1 MSLNVT
7 VTPGHT
13 FTDSETVNTAKL
25 NAAAT
30 PTVSVSGSIDSSELG
45 ASSVDTTQLAAGA
58 VDPSKMGEST
68 LTPSAPGGGVTMDPS
83 SYNKKGVILA
93 SGAINNT
100 PTGQFEELWAG
111 QPNSF
116 LIGHATELDGT
127 WTGDWSLKSKT
138 LHANS
143 SVYVSQQDEGSD
155 STPNNT
161 FTLQVRDGSIKR
173 DMLQGGSV
181 SNSKLA
187 NYSVTLDKLTPGGG
201 AATSSTG
208 GIAELDNSF
217 WGGIIDFDPSDATTT
232 TKFNGT
238 AKVLQPDGPNQVIRS
253 TSEGG
258 RLAFGHHPCIPK
270 AFVYAHQTGGT
281 YSVSG
286 NSATASDYTIYMS
299 SGVEQITRTGTTG
312 VCDHS
317 IRFAAGIY
325 EEGDTVKCMGTGWVR
340 DNEVYMPLTGI
351 HVLNGSGAADDVPA
365 ANDGTIDANRDVKVT
380 FYFQHADS
388 DLEMKTPYNPTVI
401 QLWFY

>member
-68 LTPSAPGGGVTMDPS
+68 LTPTASGGVTMDPS

-143 SVYVSQQDEGSD
+143 TVYVSQQDEGSAN
-155 STPNNT
+155 SNT

-187 NYSVTLDKLTPGGG
+187 AYSVTLDKLTPGGG
-201 AATSSTG
+201 AATSNTG
-208 GIAELDNSF
+208 GVAEQDNTF
-217 WGGIIDFDPSDATTT
+217 WGGVIDFDPSDATTT
-232 TKFNGT
+232 TKYNGT

-258 RLAFGHHPCIPK
+258 RLAFGYHPCIPK
-270 AFVYAHQTGGT
+270 AFIYVCQTSGTRNATGG
-281 YSVSG
+281 SLD
-286 NSATASDYTIYMS
+286 ASDYTIYTS
-299 SGVEQITRTGTTG
+299 SGVEQITRSGTAG
-312 VCDHS
+312 VLDHS
-317 IRFAAGIY
+317 IRFATGLY
-325 EEGDTVKCMGTGWVR
+325 EEGDTVKCMGTGWY
-340 DNEVYMPLTGI
+340 DAEYTYMAVTGI
-351 HVLNGSGAADDVPA
+351 HNTTPDPDVPA
-365 ANDGTIDANRDVKVT
+365 SNNGTVDTNRDVKVT
-380 FYFQHADS
+380 FYHSHDGS
-388 DLEMKTPYNPTVI
+388 VPSSPRNPTVI

>member
-1 MSLNVT
+1 
-7 VTPGHT
+7 
-13 FTDSETVNTAKL
+13 
-25 NAAAT
+25 
-30 PTVSVSGSIDSSELG
+30 VSGSIDSSELG

-68 LTPSAPGGGVTMDPS
+68 LTPSASGGVTMDPS

-143 SVYVSQQDEGSD
+143 TVYVSQQDEGSAN
-155 STPNNT
+155 SNT
-161 FTLQVRDGSIKR
+161 FTLQVRDGSVKR

-208 GIAELDNSF
+208 GIAELDNTF

-258 RLAFGHHPCIPK
+258 RLAFGYHPCIPK
-270 AFVYAHQTGGT
+270 AFIYVCQTSGT
-281 YSVSG
+281 L
-286 NSATASDYTIYMS
+286 SATSGSLDASNYTIYTS
-299 SGVEQITRTGTTG
+299 SGVEQITRSGTAN
-312 VCDHS
+312 VLDHS
-317 IRFAAGIY
+317 IRFATGLY
-325 EEGDTVKCMGTGWVR
+325 EEGDPVKCMGTGWY
-340 DNEVYMPLTGI
+340 NYETAYMAVTGT
-351 HVLNGSGAADDVPA
+351 HNAAASPDVPA
-365 ANDGTIDANRDVKVT
+365 SNNGTIDANRDVKVT
-380 FYFQHADS
+380 FYHAHNGS
-388 DLEMKTPYNPTVI
+388 VPSIPRNPTVI

>member
-13 FTDSETVNTAKL
+13 FTDSETVTTGKL
-25 NAAAT
+25 NAAST

-68 LTPSAPGGGVTMDPS
+68 LTPTASGGVTMDPS

-143 SVYVSQQDEGSD
+143 TVYVSQQDEGSAN
-155 STPNNT
+155 SNT
-161 FTLQVRDGSIKR
+161 FTLQVRDGSISKN
-173 DMLQGGSV
+173 MLQGGAV
-181 SNSKLA
+181 TNSKLS
-187 NYSVTLDKLTPGGG
+187 NYSVTVDKLTPGGG
-201 AATSSTG
+201 AASSNIG
-208 GIAELDNSF
+208 GISETDATF
-217 WGGIIDFDPSDATTT
+217 WGGIIDFDPSDATTS
-232 TKFNGT
+232 TKYNGT

-258 RLAFGHHPCIPK
+258 RLAFGYHPCIPK
-270 AFVYAHQTGGT
+270 AFIYVCQTSGTRNAEGG
-281 YSVSG
+281 SLD
-286 NSATASDYTIYMS
+286 ASNYTIYTS
-299 SGVEQITRTGTTG
+299 SGVEQITRSGAAG
-312 VCDHS
+312 VLDHS
-317 IRFAAGIY
+317 IRFATGLY
-325 EEGDTVKCMGTGWVR
+325 EEGDTVKCMGTGWY
-340 DNEVYMPLTGI
+340 NHETVYMAVTGI
-351 HVLNGSGAADDVPA
+351 HNATPDPDVPA
-365 ANDGTIDANRDVKVT
+365 SNNGTVDANRDVKVT
-380 FYFQHADS
+380 FYHAHNGS
-388 DLEMKTPYNPTVI
+388 VPSIPRNPTVI

>member
-187 NYSVTLDKLTPGGG
+187 AYSVTLDKLTPGGG
-201 AATSSTG
+201 AATSNTG
-208 GIAELDNSF
+208 GVAELDNSF

-238 AKVLQPDGPNQVIRS
+238 AKVLQPTAANQVLRS
-253 TSEGG
+253 TAEGV
-258 RLAFGHHPCIPK
+258 RLSFGHHPCIPK
-270 AFVYAHQTGGT
+270 AWVNAIQTGGT
-281 YSVSG
+281 FSRESTNATYTTEG
-286 NSATASDYTIYMS
+286 NSGIDS
-299 SGVEQITRTGTTG
+299 ITTTG
-312 VCDHS
+312 EGV
-317 IRFAAGIY
+317 IEIVFASGTPIAV
-325 EEGDTVKCMGTGWVR
+325 GDTVRVFGFGKPCVTSAFSVFPHAATVAEAGTGTAVKLEIKFYNKSHTAEPWVR
-340 DNEVYMPLTGI
+340 SNEL
-351 HVLNGSGAADDVPA
+351 D
-365 ANDGTIDANRDVKVT
+365 
-380 FYFQHADS
+380 
-388 DLEMKTPYNPTVI
+388 TPS
-401 QLWFY
+401 WFNLMFF